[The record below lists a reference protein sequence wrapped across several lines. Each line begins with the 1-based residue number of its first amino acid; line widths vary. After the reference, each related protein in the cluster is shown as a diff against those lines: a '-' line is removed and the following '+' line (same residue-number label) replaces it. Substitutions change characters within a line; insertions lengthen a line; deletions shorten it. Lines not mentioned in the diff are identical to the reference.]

1 MVTVLGSNASIP
13 ASVPSFTSTVLAE
26 TDEIPRPR
34 VKTIANNPA
43 KIERNIIKI
52 YFIYILQGFGS
63 LTVRILIVI
72 TAW

>member
-13 ASVPSFTSTVLAE
+13 ASVPSLTSTVLAE

-34 VKTIANNPA
+34 VKTTANNPA

-52 YFIYILQGFGS
+52 CLSIYITRL
-63 LTVRILIVI
+63 
-72 TAW
+72 W

>member
-13 ASVPSFTSTVLAE
+13 ASVPSLTSTVLAE

-52 YFIYILQGFGS
+52 YL
-63 LTVRILIVI
+63 
-72 TAW
+72 

>member
-52 YFIYILQGFGS
+52 YLHIYYKALG
-63 LTVRILIVI
+63 
-72 TAW
+72 A